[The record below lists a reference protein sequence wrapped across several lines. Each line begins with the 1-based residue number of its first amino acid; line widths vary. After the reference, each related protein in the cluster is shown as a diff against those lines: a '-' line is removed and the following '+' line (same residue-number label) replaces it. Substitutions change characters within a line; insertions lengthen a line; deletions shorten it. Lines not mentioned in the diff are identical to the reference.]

1 MNIIVVGCGKVGQAI
16 VQQLS
21 DEGND
26 ITVIDIDEKK
36 INEASRK
43 YDVMGVI
50 GNGATHSV
58 QFEAGIEHTDLMIAV
73 TASDELNLLCCLV
86 AKKAGKCQ
94 TIARV
99 RNPEY
104 SKDAPYL
111 QEELRLAMVINPE
124 FAAASEIARVIR
136 FPSAVKIDTFAK
148 GKLELLKFR
157 LPNNCILT
165 DYSVKEISSKLKCD
179 VLVCMIE
186 RKDEAIIPGGDMT
199 FKQGDMISIVATP
212 QNANKFFKKI
222 NYHSNQIKNLMIAG
236 GGNIAYYLSKMLLK
250 TGISVKIIDRNKQR
264 CEELCVKLPKATIIH
279 GDASENETLLE
290 EGIDNMGA
298 FVALTNL
305 DEENILLSL
314 FAHSRMNGKIVTKVN
329 RIEYDEIIQKLD
341 LDSIVNPKHITA
353 ENIVQF
359 VRAMKNSMGSN
370 VETLYSLIKGKVEAA
385 EFVIRERSSIL
396 DTQLQSLKFKPNVLI
411 ACIVR
416 NNDMIIPRGQDTIKL
431 GDSVVVVSRHLG
443 LHDICD
449 ILE

>member
-36 INEASRK
+36 VNEASRK

-50 GNGATHSV
+50 GNGATHNV
-58 QFEAGIEHTDLMIAV
+58 QLEAGIEHTDLMIAV

-165 DYSVKEISSKLKCD
+165 DYAVKEISSKLKCD

-199 FKQGDMISIVATP
+199 FQQGDMISIVATP

-222 NYHSNQIKNLMIAG
+222 NYHFNQIKNVMIAG

-250 TGISVKIIDRNKQR
+250 TGISVKIIDRNERR

-416 NNDMIIPRGQDTIKL
+416 NNNMIIPRGQDTIKF

>member
-1 MNIIVVGCGKVGQAI
+1 MNIMIVGCGKVGQAL
-16 VQQLS
+16 VEQLS
-21 DEGND
+21 DEGDN
-26 ITVIDIDEKK
+26 ITVIDVDEKK
-36 INEASRK
+36 VNEASRK
-43 YDVMGVI
+43 YDVMGIV
-50 GNGATHSV
+50 GNGATHIV
-58 QFEAGIEHTDLMIAV
+58 QLEAGIEHTDLMIAV

-99 RNPEY
+99 RSPEY

-136 FPSAVKIDTFAK
+136 FPSAVKIDIFAK

-165 DYSVKEISSKLKCD
+165 DYAVKEISTKLKCD

-186 RKDEAIIPGGDMT
+186 RGDETIIPGGDMT
-199 FKQGDMISIVATP
+199 FSQGDMISIVATP
-212 QNANKFFKKI
+212 QNASRFFRKI
-222 NYHSNQIKNLMIAG
+222 NYHSDQIRNVIIAG
-236 GGNIAYYLSKMLLK
+236 GGNIAYYLSKILIK
-250 TGISVKIIDRNKQR
+250 AGIAVKIIELNKQR
-264 CEELCVKLPKATIIH
+264 CEELCVELPKATIIH
-279 GDASENETLLE
+279 GDASEKETLLE
-290 EGIDNMGA
+290 EGIDNTGA

-314 FAHSRMNGKIVTKVN
+314 FAHSIMNGKIVTKVN
-329 RIEYDEIIQKLD
+329 RIEYDEIIRKLD

-353 ENIVQF
+353 EYIVSF

-385 EFVIRERSSIL
+385 EFVIRERSPIL
-396 DTQLQSLKFKPNVLI
+396 DIPLQKLSFKPNVLI

-416 NNDMIIPRGQDTIKL
+416 NDKMIIPRGQDTIRF

>member
-1 MNIIVVGCGKVGQAI
+1 MIVGCGKVGQAL
-16 VQQLS
+16 VEQLS
-21 DEGND
+21 DEGDN
-26 ITVIDIDEKK
+26 ITVIDVDEKK
-36 INEASRK
+36 VNEASRK
-43 YDVMGVI
+43 YDVMGIV
-50 GNGATHSV
+50 GNGATHIV
-58 QFEAGIEHTDLMIAV
+58 QLEAGIEHTDLMIAV

-99 RNPEY
+99 RSPEY

-136 FPSAVKIDTFAK
+136 FPSAVKIDIFAK

-165 DYSVKEISSKLKCD
+165 DYAVKEISTKLKCD

-186 RKDEAIIPGGDMT
+186 RGDETIIPGGDMT
-199 FKQGDMISIVATP
+199 FSQGDMISIVATP
-212 QNANKFFKKI
+212 QNASRFFRKI
-222 NYHSNQIKNLMIAG
+222 NYHSDQIRNVIIAG
-236 GGNIAYYLSKMLLK
+236 GGNIAYYLSKILIK
-250 TGISVKIIDRNKQR
+250 AGIAVKIIELNKQR
-264 CEELCVKLPKATIIH
+264 CEELCVELPKATIIH
-279 GDASENETLLE
+279 GDASEKETLLE
-290 EGIDNMGA
+290 EGIDNTGA

-314 FAHSRMNGKIVTKVN
+314 FAHSIMNGKIVTKVN
-329 RIEYDEIIQKLD
+329 RIEYDEIIRKLD

-353 ENIVQF
+353 EYIVSF

-385 EFVIRERSSIL
+385 EFVIRERSPIL
-396 DTQLQSLKFKPNVLI
+396 DIPLQKLSFKPNVLI

-416 NNDMIIPRGQDTIKL
+416 NDKMIIPRGQDTIRF

>member
-58 QFEAGIEHTDLMIAV
+58 QLEAGIEHTDLMIAV

-199 FKQGDMISIVATP
+199 FQQGDMISIVATP

-222 NYHSNQIKNLMIAG
+222 NYHSNQIKNVMIAG

-250 TGISVKIIDRNKQR
+250 TGISVKIIDRNEQR

>member
-1 MNIIVVGCGKVGQAI
+1 MNILVVGCGKVGQAI
-16 VQQLS
+16 VELLS
-21 DEGND
+21 DEGDN

-36 INEASRK
+36 VNETSQK
-43 YDVMGVI
+43 YDIMGVV
-50 GNGATHSV
+50 GNGATHSI
-58 QFEAGIEHTDLMIAV
+58 QMEAGIEHTELMIAV
-73 TASDELNLLCCLV
+73 TGSDELNLLCCLV
-86 AKKAGKCQ
+86 AKKASKCK

-104 SKDAPYL
+104 NKDTPYL

-148 GKLELLKFR
+148 EKLELLKFK
-157 LPNNCILT
+157 LPNNSILT
-165 DYSVKEISSKLKCD
+165 DYSVKEISTKLKCD

-186 RKDEAIIPGGDMT
+186 RGDEAIIPGGDMN
-199 FKQGDMISIVATP
+199 FQNGDMISIAAAP
-212 QNANKFFKKI
+212 QNVNHFFKKI
-222 NYHSNQIKNLMIAG
+222 NYHSNQVKNVMIAG
-236 GGNIAYYLSKMLLK
+236 GGNIAYYLSKILFK
-250 TGISVKIIDRNKQR
+250 SGIAVKIIEKNERR
-264 CEELCVKLPKATIIH
+264 CEELCVDLPKANIIY
-279 GDASENETLLE
+279 GDASENEVLLE
-290 EGIDNMGA
+290 EGIDNTGA

-314 FAHSRMNGKIVTKVN
+314 FAHSRMNGKIITKVN
-329 RIEYDEIIQKLD
+329 RIEYDEIIRKLD

-353 ENIVQF
+353 ECIVSF

-370 VETLYSLIKGKVEAA
+370 VETLYSLSKGKVEAA
-385 EFVIRERSSIL
+385 EFVIREKSPIL
-396 DTQLQSLKFKPNVLI
+396 NIMLQQLKFKPNVLI

-416 NNDMIIPRGQDTIKL
+416 DNKVIIPRGQDVIQL
-431 GDSVVVVSRHLG
+431 GDSVIVVSRHLR

>member
-36 INEASRK
+36 VNEASRK

-50 GNGATHSV
+50 GNGATHSI
-58 QFEAGIEHTDLMIAV
+58 QLEAGIEHTDLMIAV

-199 FKQGDMISIVATP
+199 FQQGDMISIVATP

-222 NYHSNQIKNLMIAG
+222 NYHFNQIKNVMIAG

-250 TGISVKIIDRNKQR
+250 TGISVKIIDRNEHR
-264 CEELCVKLPKATIIH
+264 CEELCVELPKATIIH